1 MRFLCRLTCQ
11 LQTFG
16 MPVNKAACLVS
27 RRTPGFTGRSTGM
40 SLASKPSIIHPQAH
54 LVSQWQLLADSQT
67 AHTRCTAAKLRR
79 ATHSG
84 LSMAA
89 SQYRYATRSGPSGFS
104 KAARRSDRL
113 FSGSTS
119 PKQPFVEISSRPE
132 PIIGKRQ
139 LCSNQHGHLN
149 RARLPHDGPGIS
161 TVAPVASG
169 WQTRD
174 DGRRFLHQFNGT

>member
-11 LQTFG
+11 LQTPG
-16 MPVNKAACLVS
+16 MPVNKAVCLLS
-27 RRTPGFTGRSTGM
+27 RRMPGFTGRSTGM

-89 SQYRYATRSGPSGFS
+89 SQYRYATQSGPSGFP
-104 KAARRSDRL
+104 KAGRRSNRL
-113 FSGSTS
+113 LSGSTS
-119 PKQPFVEISSRPE
+119 PKQSFVDISSRPE
-132 PIIGKRQ
+132 AEAHQGPLWG
-139 LCSNQHGHLN
+139 
-149 RARLPHDGPGIS
+149 RAEATSASSGLRTAPPPSLS
-161 TVAPVASG
+161 TWV
-169 WQTRD
+169 
-174 DGRRFLHQFNGT
+174 